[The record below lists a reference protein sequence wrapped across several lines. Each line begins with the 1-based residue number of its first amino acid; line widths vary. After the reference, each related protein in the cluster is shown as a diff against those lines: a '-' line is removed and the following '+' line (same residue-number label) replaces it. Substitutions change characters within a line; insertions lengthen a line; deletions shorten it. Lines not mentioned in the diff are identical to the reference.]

1 MSADPTSYELAF
13 ETRFSKKNHD
23 ARRDIGRTKKIRTN
37 KPANPSGLPNRI
49 LVALSW
55 NLKPGCILRVN
66 LSLAERSIKSCP
78 RRCDTGEDA
87 IQEMP
92 GQPSRSRT
100 SAGAEV
106 NQWDLR
112 IGRTKAFWLYKNIRT
127 QVERDSAQIRFGTV
141 GKAIRGGVARRINQA
156 ATAPRSDRVALGRM
170 KRRRRAF
177 AGV

>member
-1 MSADPTSYELAF
+1 MSADSTSYEFAF

-55 NLKPGCILRVN
+55 NLKPGCILRLN
-66 LSLAERSIKSCP
+66 PLLAERSIKSCQ
-78 RRCDTGEDA
+78 RRCGTGKDA

-92 GQPSRSRT
+92 GQPSRIGKTLRD
-100 SAGAEV
+100 GAP
-106 NQWDLR
+106 
-112 IGRTKAFWLYKNIRT
+112 
-127 QVERDSAQIRFGTV
+127 
-141 GKAIRGGVARRINQA
+141 RRINQA

-170 KRRRRAF
+170 
-177 AGV
+177 

>member
-37 KPANPSGLPNRI
+37 KPANPSGIPNRI

-100 SAGAEV
+100 SAGAE
-106 NQWDLR
+106 L
-112 IGRTKAFWLYKNIRT
+112 ISGICASEGRKHFGLQKYPDTGREGFRT
-127 QVERDSAQIRFGTV
+127 NSFRD
-141 GKAIRGGVARRINQA
+141 
-156 ATAPRSDRVALGRM
+156 GR
-170 KRRRRAF
+170 
-177 AGV
+177 

>member
-55 NLKPGCILRVN
+55 NLKPGCILRIN

-100 SAGAEV
+100 SAGAELISGTCASEGRKHFGFTKISGHSSRGIPHKFV
-106 NQWDLR
+106 SGRSVRQVSGRSARQYAAALR
-112 IGRTKAFWLYKNIRT
+112 EELT
-127 QVERDSAQIRFGTV
+127 
-141 GKAIRGGVARRINQA
+141 
-156 ATAPRSDRVALGRM
+156 
-170 KRRRRAF
+170 RRRLHHAPIEWHSDE
-177 AGV
+177 